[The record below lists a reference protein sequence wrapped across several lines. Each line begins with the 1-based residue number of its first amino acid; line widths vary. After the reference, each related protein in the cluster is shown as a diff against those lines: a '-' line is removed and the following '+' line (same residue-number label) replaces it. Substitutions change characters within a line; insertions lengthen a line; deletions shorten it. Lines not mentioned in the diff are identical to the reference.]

1 MFSLAECVSWLAVSL
16 ILSLAATILN
26 LITIIVF
33 MKSRSLRKRST
44 YLMISLAVTDMLAGV
59 FVAIDT
65 FTFPEAYFC
74 NLWED
79 IVPVELTAYVTF
91 FIVLF
96 PVASVTNISA
106 IALERLHAT
115 FLPLRHH
122 VMQKW
127 IYGLI
132 VAITWVTAAL
142 VSTGVIVL
150 QQFKQ
155 RSHYF
160 FLWNSFN
167 LICLLIISVS
177 YVSIVIKFR
186 CGAQPHRQGA
196 ASRERK
202 LTMTLF
208 VVTFVSLLT
217 WLPFVIVSFLYF
229 ATDIFS
235 SVSIITFQRVN
246 LVLIL
251 LYYAN
256 SLVNPI
262 LYTTRMPDFRR
273 TLVALFR
280 RRPQQLNQAPVFPL
294 RDM

>member
-1 MFSLAECVSWLAVSL
+1 MFSLAECVPWLAVLL
-16 ILSLAATILN
+16 ILPLAIIIIN

-33 MKSRSLRKRST
+33 IKSRSLCKRSM
-44 YLMISLAVTDMLAGV
+44 YLMINLAVADMLAGV
-59 FVAIDT
+59 FATTIFSDVGVNL
-65 FTFPEAYFC
+65 C
-74 NLWED
+74 NSWED
-79 IVPVELTAYVTF
+79 IVPVKLAAYVAF

-106 IALERLHAT
+106 ISLERLHAT
-115 FLPLRHH
+115 FLPIKHR

-132 VAITWVTAAL
+132 IAITWVTAGL
-142 VSTGVIVL
+142 VSTGVVVL

-160 FLWNSFN
+160 YLWISFT

-177 YVSIVIKFR
+177 YVSIVIKVR
-186 CGAQPHRQGA
+186 CVQPHRHGA
-196 ASRERK
+196 DSRERK

-208 VVTFVSLLT
+208 IVTFVSLLT
-217 WLPFVIVSFLYF
+217 WLPFVIISFLYF
-229 ATDIFS
+229 QTDIFG
-235 SVSIITFQRVN
+235 SVSIITLNRLNFG
-246 LVLIL
+246 LVV

-262 LYTTRMPDFRR
+262 LYAARMPDFRR

-280 RRPQQLNQAPVFPL
+280 RRRQQLNPTPFIPL